1 MWTFLNPEGETCQL
15 KSPNFCFKVVDLK
28 KKKEEKKES
37 VQKKK
42 PFGFTFWSTMEQT
55 SSLTEDSDT
64 SPGSRVTASLV
75 SPIWSRKEMPWNEP
89 REFVG
94 LGADWLPLESRL
106 QMVAGGLG
114 EGDGVGGAGW
124 WGRAWNDL
132 GEAGR
137 GGGLLS
143 VDIVCYLWRGG
154 GRTTSK
160 VNIQNFKK
168 KNGQQS
174 IVRPITCPNFSALKS
189 CE

>member
-1 MWTFLNPEGETCQL
+1 
-15 KSPNFCFKVVDLK
+15 
-28 KKKEEKKES
+28 
-37 VQKKK
+37 
-42 PFGFTFWSTMEQT
+42 MEQT

-160 VNIQNFKK
+160 VNIQNWKK
-168 KNGQQS
+168 RKEITVSRASCVQS
-174 IVRPITCPNFSALKS
+174 FVPIFQHWSPSNKASSHCRASLRPTRRKIDWSKS
-189 CE
+189 LSSRVDRL